1 MKAMFFLICIA
12 FSTFSGR
19 AAADPSCEG
28 RFVNPITDVCWR
40 CIFPLS
46 LGSVQVGKG
55 DLPDTSNPGSPLQ
68 LCPAPPPLF
77 VRPGLAIGYWE
88 PMAMT
93 DVSRSPGCMVNL
105 GGFSINLGK
114 TGMGT
119 ARKDD
124 KQVTGT
130 WSTIEKMCIAISV
143 LIVAGNWVKKHNVM
157 DLLGWVF
164 SLTLVSMLVVIRT
177 PVQIID
183 YSNVAQV
190 YEVDNVP
197 IGLAIPAS
205 LTTRV
210 GNALIQSYEMV
221 FALPDSVT
229 YSKTGMLFGSN
240 LVAKSTDF
248 LSQNPQITT
257 LFSDYVQNCVMGDIF
272 LNHKYSFEELL
283 NSPDPYTLIFANPSP
298 LRGVFDKNNQFQTCE
313 EASRDLKSA
322 LALDTQTGGKTWNY
336 YVRQLF
342 GGKPNPDLLFSQMI
356 GDSYNYFYSSGQ
368 SAGQIIRQNVT
379 MNALRSGIQSY
390 AARSGDTASLVNMA
404 NTSSLEKQRLAQAT
418 MGHQA
423 LRTLP
428 LMQTVIMGI
437 MIGMFPIMVMAAM
450 FNMMTLQVLKGYVF
464 ALIWLQ
470 TWPLLFAIL
479 NSAMA
484 YYAKQ
489 NGVPVVL
496 SELSQVQLKNSDIAT
511 TAGYIAV
518 MIPPLSWGIVKSMGA
533 AFSSAYSHFSSSGL
547 SATSQAAS
555 GVVDGNYSFANM
567 QMENVSGYS
576 WGTNSTTSF
585 GQMSRQLANGGMSTQ
600 TRDGSMV
607 WDSGG
612 AMSKLPVDINVGRQI
627 ASAQQQMAREADVQ
641 AESALHGYNSS
652 VTSAWNSLQQF
663 GTNKGNSASTTTG
676 ADTTDSSQ
684 DSMARSKMWNA
695 VVANAKANNIS
706 NEESFQQLMDDSAKS
721 TQGVDLYGSG
731 KWSSGD
737 QLFGKLG
744 KWGTGLSAEAGVK
757 GSAGWTHSSGNTD
770 NVGTSGRES
779 NDSRHDTSSQAAKDF
794 KEASDYFTSRKTTTS
809 GNITDNNASSRVDQ
823 FAASLSS
830 AKNSYDQYTSSRTR
844 SHEYSE
850 MASRTESM
858 TGQMNE
864 NLTQQFANFVQH
876 RAPQDAEA
884 ILTNTSSP
892 EIAAQREALAR
903 EFVKEQVEPR
913 VDAAYQQGRESI
925 GQNMAG
931 VSGGGDNGSVM
942 ADYRQNSGR
951 IDAMTQ
957 DAGIKDNVDQKVGG
971 MITENKQQ
979 QQETRENIQRQ
990 GAEVKNE
997 NTEME
1002 KDHKTKANEFKGDY
1016 NERKSKVK
1024 SLPGADSPTE
1034 LEAKA
1039 AKIQKD
1045 YLDGKR

>member
-1 MKAMFFLICIA
+1 
-12 FSTFSGR
+12 
-19 AAADPSCEG
+19 
-28 RFVNPITDVCWR
+28 
-40 CIFPLS
+40 
-46 LGSVQVGKG
+46 
-55 DLPDTSNPGSPLQ
+55 
-68 LCPAPPPLF
+68 
-77 VRPGLAIGYWE
+77 
-88 PMAMT
+88 
-93 DVSRSPGCMVNL
+93 
-105 GGFSINLGK
+105 
-114 TGMGT
+114 
-119 ARKDD
+119 
-124 KQVTGT
+124 
-130 WSTIEKMCIAISV
+130 
-143 LIVAGNWVKKHNVM
+143 
-157 DLLGWVF
+157 
-164 SLTLVSMLVVIRT
+164 
-177 PVQIID
+177 
-183 YSNVAQV
+183 
-190 YEVDNVP
+190 
-197 IGLAIPAS
+197 
-205 LTTRV
+205 
-210 GNALIQSYEMV
+210 
-221 FALPDSVT
+221 
-229 YSKTGMLFGSN
+229 
-240 LVAKSTDF
+240 
-248 LSQNPQITT
+248 
-257 LFSDYVQNCVMGDIF
+257 
-272 LNHKYSFEELL
+272 
-283 NSPDPYTLIFANPSP
+283 
-298 LRGVFDKNNQFQTCE
+298 
-313 EASRDLKSA
+313 
-322 LALDTQTGGKTWNY
+322 
-336 YVRQLF
+336 
-342 GGKPNPDLLFSQMI
+342 
-356 GDSYNYFYSSGQ
+356 
-368 SAGQIIRQNVT
+368 
-379 MNALRSGIQSY
+379 
-390 AARSGDTASLVNMA
+390 DTASLVNMA

-627 ASAQQQMAREADVQ
+627 ASAQQQMARESDVQ

-676 ADTTDSSQ
+676 ADTTESSQ

>member
-1 MKAMFFLICIA
+1 
-12 FSTFSGR
+12 
-19 AAADPSCEG
+19 
-28 RFVNPITDVCWR
+28 
-40 CIFPLS
+40 
-46 LGSVQVGKG
+46 
-55 DLPDTSNPGSPLQ
+55 
-68 LCPAPPPLF
+68 
-77 VRPGLAIGYWE
+77 
-88 PMAMT
+88 
-93 DVSRSPGCMVNL
+93 
-105 GGFSINLGK
+105 
-114 TGMGT
+114 
-119 ARKDD
+119 
-124 KQVTGT
+124 
-130 WSTIEKMCIAISV
+130 
-143 LIVAGNWVKKHNVM
+143 
-157 DLLGWVF
+157 
-164 SLTLVSMLVVIRT
+164 
-177 PVQIID
+177 
-183 YSNVAQV
+183 
-190 YEVDNVP
+190 
-197 IGLAIPAS
+197 
-205 LTTRV
+205 
-210 GNALIQSYEMV
+210 
-221 FALPDSVT
+221 
-229 YSKTGMLFGSN
+229 
-240 LVAKSTDF
+240 
-248 LSQNPQITT
+248 
-257 LFSDYVQNCVMGDIF
+257 
-272 LNHKYSFEELL
+272 
-283 NSPDPYTLIFANPSP
+283 
-298 LRGVFDKNNQFQTCE
+298 
-313 EASRDLKSA
+313 
-322 LALDTQTGGKTWNY
+322 
-336 YVRQLF
+336 
-342 GGKPNPDLLFSQMI
+342 
-356 GDSYNYFYSSGQ
+356 
-368 SAGQIIRQNVT
+368 
-379 MNALRSGIQSY
+379 
-390 AARSGDTASLVNMA
+390 VNMA

>member
-1 MKAMFFLICIA
+1 M
-12 FSTFSGR
+12 
-19 AAADPSCEG
+19 
-28 RFVNPITDVCWR
+28 
-40 CIFPLS
+40 
-46 LGSVQVGKG
+46 
-55 DLPDTSNPGSPLQ
+55 
-68 LCPAPPPLF
+68 
-77 VRPGLAIGYWE
+77 
-88 PMAMT
+88 
-93 DVSRSPGCMVNL
+93 
-105 GGFSINLGK
+105 
-114 TGMGT
+114 
-119 ARKDD
+119 
-124 KQVTGT
+124 
-130 WSTIEKMCIAISV
+130 
-143 LIVAGNWVKKHNVM
+143 
-157 DLLGWVF
+157 
-164 SLTLVSMLVVIRT
+164 
-177 PVQIID
+177 
-183 YSNVAQV
+183 
-190 YEVDNVP
+190 
-197 IGLAIPAS
+197 
-205 LTTRV
+205 
-210 GNALIQSYEMV
+210 
-221 FALPDSVT
+221 
-229 YSKTGMLFGSN
+229 
-240 LVAKSTDF
+240 
-248 LSQNPQITT
+248 
-257 LFSDYVQNCVMGDIF
+257 
-272 LNHKYSFEELL
+272 
-283 NSPDPYTLIFANPSP
+283 
-298 LRGVFDKNNQFQTCE
+298 DKNYLGTTFISCQVAATE
-313 EASRDLKSA
+313 LKQR

-390 AARSGDTASLVNMA
+390 AARSGDTASLVNIA

-423 LRTLP
+423 LRALP
-428 LMQTVIMGI
+428 LTQTVIMGI

-547 SATSQAAS
+547 GATSQAAS

-676 ADTTDSSQ
+676 ADTTESSQ

-706 NEESFQQLMDDSAKS
+706 NEESFQQLMDESRKGTVSGEMYGSAKA
-721 TQGVDLYGSG
+721 SG
-731 KWSSGD
+731 G
-737 QLFGKLG
+737 FEIF
-744 KWGTGLSAEAGVK
+744 GTGGRAEVGGKISINGTAST
-757 GSAGWTHSSGNTD
+757 GSTD
-770 NVGTSGRES
+770 MVGQSGRKSE
-779 NDSRHDTSSQAAKDF
+779 DSRHDISGQAAKDF
-794 KEASDYFTSRKTTTS
+794 KEGSDYFTSQKTSTS

-830 AKNSYDQYTSSRTR
+830 AKNSYDQYTNSRTR

-858 TGQMNE
+858 SGQMSE
-864 NLTQQFANFVQH
+864 NLTQQFANFVQQ
-876 RAPQDAEA
+876 RSPQNVES

-892 EIAAQREALAR
+892 EVAAQREALAR
-903 EFVKEQVEPR
+903 EFVKAQVEPK
-913 VDAAYQQGRESI
+913 VDSAYQQGREAI
-925 GQNMAG
+925 GQNMSG
-931 VSGGGDNGSVM
+931 VSGGGDRGTVM
-942 ADYRQNSGR
+942 ADYSHNSGK
-951 IDAMTQ
+951 IETMTKN
-957 DAGIKDNVDQKVGG
+957 AGIKNNVKETVGS
-971 MITENKQQ
+971 MIDSNKQAHQKTQQVIQ
-979 QQETRENIQRQ
+979 QQ
-990 GAEVKNE
+990 GGEVKKQQSDLE
-997 NTEME
+997 NH
-1002 KDHKTKANEFKGDY
+1002 HKTAGNKFESEY
-1016 NERKSKVK
+1016 NVRREHQE
-1024 SLPGADSPTE
+1024 LIPGADSRDE
-1034 LEAKA
+1034 LTKKA
-1039 AKIQKD
+1039 
-1045 YLDGKR
+1045 LDFQRKHKR

>member
-1 MKAMFFLICIA
+1 MLEIYAIA
-12 FSTFSGR
+12 GGDWLR
-19 AAADPSCEG
+19 GNLNAIAA
-28 RFVNPITDVCWR
+28 F
-40 CIFPLS
+40 
-46 LGSVQVGKG
+46 
-55 DLPDTSNPGSPLQ
+55 
-68 LCPAPPPLF
+68 
-77 VRPGLAIGYWE
+77 
-88 PMAMT
+88 
-93 DVSRSPGCMVNL
+93 
-105 GGFSINLGK
+105 
-114 TGMGT
+114 MGT
-119 ARKDD
+119 S
-124 KQVTGT
+124 T

-157 DLLGWVF
+157 DLIGWVF

-390 AARSGDTASLVNMA
+390 AARSGDTASLVNIA

-547 SATSQAAS
+547 GATSQAAS

-652 VTSAWNSLQQF
+652 VTSAWNVLKQF
-663 GTNKGNSASTTTG
+663 GTNRGTSSSMTTG
-676 ADTTDSSQ
+676 ADNTESSQ
-684 DSMARSKMWNA
+684 DTMAKSKMWNA

-706 NEESFQQLMDDSAKS
+706 NEQSFQNLMDES
-721 TQGVDLYGSG
+721 TR
-731 KWSSGD
+731 
-737 QLFGKLG
+737 
-744 KWGTGLSAEAGVK
+744 GTV
-757 GSAGWTHSSGNTD
+757 T
-770 NVGTSGRES
+770 
-779 NDSRHDTSSQAAKDF
+779 
-794 KEASDYFTSRKTTTS
+794 
-809 GNITDNNASSRVDQ
+809 
-823 FAASLSS
+823 
-830 AKNSYDQYTSSRTR
+830 
-844 SHEYSE
+844 
-850 MASRTESM
+850 
-858 TGQMNE
+858 
-864 NLTQQFANFVQH
+864 
-876 RAPQDAEA
+876 
-884 ILTNTSSP
+884 
-892 EIAAQREALAR
+892 
-903 EFVKEQVEPR
+903 
-913 VDAAYQQGRESI
+913 
-925 GQNMAG
+925 
-931 VSGGGDNGSVM
+931 
-942 ADYRQNSGR
+942 
-951 IDAMTQ
+951 
-957 DAGIKDNVDQKVGG
+957 
-971 MITENKQQ
+971 
-979 QQETRENIQRQ
+979 
-990 GAEVKNE
+990 
-997 NTEME
+997 
-1002 KDHKTKANEFKGDY
+1002 
-1016 NERKSKVK
+1016 
-1024 SLPGADSPTE
+1024 
-1034 LEAKA
+1034 
-1039 AKIQKD
+1039 
-1045 YLDGKR
+1045 

>member
-1 MKAMFFLICIA
+1 MLEIYAIA
-12 FSTFSGR
+12 GGDWLR
-19 AAADPSCEG
+19 GNLNAIAA
-28 RFVNPITDVCWR
+28 F
-40 CIFPLS
+40 
-46 LGSVQVGKG
+46 
-55 DLPDTSNPGSPLQ
+55 
-68 LCPAPPPLF
+68 
-77 VRPGLAIGYWE
+77 
-88 PMAMT
+88 
-93 DVSRSPGCMVNL
+93 
-105 GGFSINLGK
+105 
-114 TGMGT
+114 MGT
-119 ARKDD
+119 S
-124 KQVTGT
+124 T

-157 DLLGWVF
+157 DLIGWVF

-511 TAGYIAV
+511 AAGYIAV

-585 GQMSRQLANGGMSTQ
+585 GQMSRQLANGGISTQ

-607 WDSGG
+607 WDSSG

-676 ADTTDSSQ
+676 ADTTESSQ

>member
-1 MKAMFFLICIA
+1 MLEVYAIA
-12 FSTFSGR
+12 GGDWLR
-19 AAADPSCEG
+19 GNLNAIAA
-28 RFVNPITDVCWR
+28 F
-40 CIFPLS
+40 
-46 LGSVQVGKG
+46 
-55 DLPDTSNPGSPLQ
+55 
-68 LCPAPPPLF
+68 
-77 VRPGLAIGYWE
+77 
-88 PMAMT
+88 
-93 DVSRSPGCMVNL
+93 
-105 GGFSINLGK
+105 
-114 TGMGT
+114 MG
-119 ARKDD
+119 
-124 KQVTGT
+124 TGT

-272 LNHKYSFEELL
+272 LNHKYTFEELL

-356 GDSYNYFYSSGQ
+356 GDSYSYFYSSGQ

-390 AARSGDTASLVNMA
+390 AARSGDTASLVNIA

-496 SELSQVQLKNSDIAT
+496 SELSQVQLKNSDTAT

-547 SATSQAAS
+547 GATSQAAS

-663 GTNKGNSASTTTG
+663 GTNKGNSTSTTTG
-676 ADTTDSSQ
+676 ADTTESSQ

-706 NEESFQQLMDDSAKS
+706 NEESFQQLMDKS
-721 TQGVDLYGSG
+721 TKGAVSGEIYGGG

-737 QLFGKLG
+737 QLAGKLG
-744 KWGTGLSAEAGVK
+744 KLATGFSADGGFK
-757 GSAGWTHSSGNTD
+757 GSVALSGTSGSTD
-770 NVGTSGRES
+770 STNESGRES
-779 NDSRHDTSSQAAKDF
+779 HDSRHDTSSQAAKDF
-794 KEASDYFTSRKTTTS
+794 KEASDYFTSHKTTTS

-823 FAASLSS
+823 FSASLSS
-830 AKNSYDQYTSSRTR
+830 AKNSYDQYTTSRTR

-903 EFVKEQVEPR
+903 EFVKVQVEPR

-925 GQNMAG
+925 GQNMTG

-942 ADYRQNSGR
+942 ADYGQNSGR
-951 IDAMTQ
+951 IDSMTQ
-957 DAGIKDNVDQKVGG
+957 DAGIKDNVGQKVDG
-971 MITENKQQ
+971 MIAENKQQ
-979 QQETRENIQRQ
+979 HQETRENIQQQ
-990 GAEVKNE
+990 GVEVKKE
-997 NTEME
+997 NAELE
-1002 KDHKTKANEFKGDY
+1002 NDHKTKGNDFKNTY
-1016 NERKSKVK
+1016 NNKKESQTK
-1024 SLPGADSPTE
+1024 LPGADTTKE
-1034 LEAKA
+1034 LLDKA
-1039 AKIQKD
+1039 RK
-1045 YLDGKR
+1045 LENETSKR

>member
-1 MKAMFFLICIA
+1 MLEIYAIA
-12 FSTFSGR
+12 GGDWLR
-19 AAADPSCEG
+19 GNLNAIAA
-28 RFVNPITDVCWR
+28 F
-40 CIFPLS
+40 
-46 LGSVQVGKG
+46 
-55 DLPDTSNPGSPLQ
+55 
-68 LCPAPPPLF
+68 
-77 VRPGLAIGYWE
+77 
-88 PMAMT
+88 
-93 DVSRSPGCMVNL
+93 
-105 GGFSINLGK
+105 
-114 TGMGT
+114 MG
-119 ARKDD
+119 
-124 KQVTGT
+124 TGT

-157 DLLGWVF
+157 ELIGWVF
-164 SLTLVSMLVVIRT
+164 SLTLVSMLIVIRT

-221 FALPDSVT
+221 FAMPDSVT

-248 LSQNPQITT
+248 LSQNPEITT

-272 LNHKYSFEELL
+272 LNHKYSFEDLL

-390 AARSGDTASLVNMA
+390 AARSGDTASLVNIA

-547 SATSQAAS
+547 GATSQAAS

-585 GQMSRQLANGGMSTQ
+585 GQMSRQLGNGGMSTQ
-600 TRDGSMV
+600 TRDGSTV
-607 WDSGG
+607 LDSSG
-612 AMSKLPVDINVGRQI
+612 AMSKLPVDINVSRQI
-627 ASAQQQMAREADVQ
+627 ASAQQQMARESDVQ

-676 ADTTDSSQ
+676 ADTTESSQ

-706 NEESFQQLMDDSAKS
+706 NEQSFQNLMDES
-721 TQGVDLYGSG
+721 TRGTISGELYGG
-731 KWSSGD
+731 AKIDSSD
-737 QLFGKLG
+737 AALG
-744 KWGTGLSAEAGVK
+744 KIGSWVTGGSIFGGVK
-757 GSAGWTHSSGNTD
+757 VAASGAASTGSTD
-770 NVGTSGRES
+770 TVGRSGRHSED
-779 NDSRHDTSSQAAKDF
+779 NRHDTSTQAAKDF

-830 AKNSYDQYTSSRTR
+830 AKNSYDQYTTSRTR

-957 DAGIKDNVDQKVGG
+957 DSGIKDNVDQKVGG
-971 MITENKQQ
+971 MIAENKQQ
-979 QQETRENIQRQ
+979 HQEAREKIQQQ
-990 GAEVKNE
+990 GVEVKKE
-997 NTEME
+997 NAELE
-1002 KDHKTKANEFKGDY
+1002 KDHKTKENNFRERHNQEIDGQRKTLFQETTDKIRNEALNDVNKMKGKY
-1016 NERKSKVK
+1016 
-1024 SLPGADSPTE
+1024 
-1034 LEAKA
+1034 
-1039 AKIQKD
+1039 
-1045 YLDGKR
+1045 

>member
-1 MKAMFFLICIA
+1 
-12 FSTFSGR
+12 
-19 AAADPSCEG
+19 
-28 RFVNPITDVCWR
+28 
-40 CIFPLS
+40 
-46 LGSVQVGKG
+46 
-55 DLPDTSNPGSPLQ
+55 
-68 LCPAPPPLF
+68 
-77 VRPGLAIGYWE
+77 
-88 PMAMT
+88 
-93 DVSRSPGCMVNL
+93 
-105 GGFSINLGK
+105 
-114 TGMGT
+114 
-119 ARKDD
+119 
-124 KQVTGT
+124 
-130 WSTIEKMCIAISV
+130 
-143 LIVAGNWVKKHNVM
+143 
-157 DLLGWVF
+157 
-164 SLTLVSMLVVIRT
+164 
-177 PVQIID
+177 
-183 YSNVAQV
+183 
-190 YEVDNVP
+190 
-197 IGLAIPAS
+197 
-205 LTTRV
+205 
-210 GNALIQSYEMV
+210 
-221 FALPDSVT
+221 
-229 YSKTGMLFGSN
+229 
-240 LVAKSTDF
+240 
-248 LSQNPQITT
+248 
-257 LFSDYVQNCVMGDIF
+257 
-272 LNHKYSFEELL
+272 
-283 NSPDPYTLIFANPSP
+283 
-298 LRGVFDKNNQFQTCE
+298 
-313 EASRDLKSA
+313 
-322 LALDTQTGGKTWNY
+322 
-336 YVRQLF
+336 
-342 GGKPNPDLLFSQMI
+342 
-356 GDSYNYFYSSGQ
+356 
-368 SAGQIIRQNVT
+368 
-379 MNALRSGIQSY
+379 
-390 AARSGDTASLVNMA
+390 
-404 NTSSLEKQRLAQAT
+404 
-418 MGHQA
+418 
-423 LRTLP
+423 
-428 LMQTVIMGI
+428 
-437 MIGMFPIMVMAAM
+437 
-450 FNMMTLQVLKGYVF
+450 QVLKGYVF

-676 ADTTDSSQ
+676 ADTTESSQ

-779 NDSRHDTSSQAAKDF
+779 NDSRHDTSSQSAKDF

>member
-1 MKAMFFLICIA
+1 MLEVYAIA
-12 FSTFSGR
+12 GGDWLR
-19 AAADPSCEG
+19 GNLNAIAA
-28 RFVNPITDVCWR
+28 F
-40 CIFPLS
+40 
-46 LGSVQVGKG
+46 
-55 DLPDTSNPGSPLQ
+55 
-68 LCPAPPPLF
+68 
-77 VRPGLAIGYWE
+77 
-88 PMAMT
+88 
-93 DVSRSPGCMVNL
+93 
-105 GGFSINLGK
+105 
-114 TGMGT
+114 MG
-119 ARKDD
+119 
-124 KQVTGT
+124 TGT
-130 WSTIEKMCIAISV
+130 WSTIKKMCIAISV

-272 LNHKYSFEELL
+272 LNHKYTFEELL

-356 GDSYNYFYSSGQ
+356 GDSYSYFYSSGQ

-390 AARSGDTASLVNMA
+390 AARSGDTASLVNIA

-547 SATSQAAS
+547 GATSQAAS

-663 GTNKGNSASTTTG
+663 GTNKGNSTSTTTG
-676 ADTTDSSQ
+676 ADTTESSQ

-706 NEESFQQLMDDSAKS
+706 NEESFQQLMDKS
-721 TQGVDLYGSG
+721 TKGAVSGEIYGGG

-737 QLFGKLG
+737 QLAGKLG
-744 KWGTGLSAEAGVK
+744 KLATGFSADGGFK
-757 GSAGWTHSSGNTD
+757 GSVALSGTSGSTD
-770 NVGTSGRES
+770 STNESGRES
-779 NDSRHDTSSQAAKDF
+779 HDSRHDTSSQAAKDF
-794 KEASDYFTSRKTTTS
+794 KEASDYFTSHKTTTS

-823 FAASLSS
+823 FSASLSS
-830 AKNSYDQYTSSRTR
+830 AKNSYDQYTTSRTR

-925 GQNMAG
+925 GQNMTG

-942 ADYRQNSGR
+942 ADYGQNSGR
-951 IDAMTQ
+951 IDSMTQ
-957 DAGIKDNVDQKVGG
+957 DAGIKDNVGQKVDG
-971 MITENKQQ
+971 MIAENKQQ
-979 QQETRENIQRQ
+979 HQETRENIQQQ
-990 GAEVKNE
+990 GVEVKKE
-997 NTEME
+997 NAELE
-1002 KDHKTKANEFKGDY
+1002 NDHKTKGNDFKNTY
-1016 NERKSKVK
+1016 NNKKESQTK
-1024 SLPGADSPTE
+1024 LPGADTTKE
-1034 LEAKA
+1034 LLDKA
-1039 AKIQKD
+1039 RK
-1045 YLDGKR
+1045 LENETSKR

>member
-1 MKAMFFLICIA
+1 MLEIYAIA
-12 FSTFSGR
+12 GGDWLR
-19 AAADPSCEG
+19 GNLNAIAA
-28 RFVNPITDVCWR
+28 F
-40 CIFPLS
+40 
-46 LGSVQVGKG
+46 
-55 DLPDTSNPGSPLQ
+55 
-68 LCPAPPPLF
+68 
-77 VRPGLAIGYWE
+77 
-88 PMAMT
+88 
-93 DVSRSPGCMVNL
+93 
-105 GGFSINLGK
+105 
-114 TGMGT
+114 MGT
-119 ARKDD
+119 S
-124 KQVTGT
+124 T

-157 DLLGWVF
+157 DLIGWVF

-585 GQMSRQLANGGMSTQ
+585 GQMSRQLANGGISTQ

-607 WDSGG
+607 WDSSG

-676 ADTTDSSQ
+676 ADTTESSQ

-903 EFVKEQVEPR
+903 ECGKEQVEPR

>member
-1 MKAMFFLICIA
+1 MLEIYAIA
-12 FSTFSGR
+12 GGDWLR
-19 AAADPSCEG
+19 GNLNAIAA
-28 RFVNPITDVCWR
+28 F
-40 CIFPLS
+40 
-46 LGSVQVGKG
+46 
-55 DLPDTSNPGSPLQ
+55 
-68 LCPAPPPLF
+68 
-77 VRPGLAIGYWE
+77 
-88 PMAMT
+88 
-93 DVSRSPGCMVNL
+93 
-105 GGFSINLGK
+105 
-114 TGMGT
+114 MGT
-119 ARKDD
+119 S
-124 KQVTGT
+124 T

-157 DLLGWVF
+157 DLIGWVF

-205 LTTRV
+205 LTTRA

-322 LALDTQTGGKTWNY
+322 LVLDTQTGGKTWNY

-676 ADTTDSSQ
+676 ADTTESSQ

-951 IDAMTQ
+951 IDAMT
-957 DAGIKDNVDQKVGG
+957 GTV
-971 MITENKQQ
+971 
-979 QQETRENIQRQ
+979 
-990 GAEVKNE
+990 
-997 NTEME
+997 
-1002 KDHKTKANEFKGDY
+1002 
-1016 NERKSKVK
+1016 
-1024 SLPGADSPTE
+1024 
-1034 LEAKA
+1034 AKLA
-1039 AKIQKD
+1039 
-1045 YLDGKR
+1045 

>member
-1 MKAMFFLICIA
+1 MLEIYTIA
-12 FSTFSGR
+12 GGDWFRGNLNAI
-19 AAADPSCEG
+19 AAFMS
-28 RFVNPITDVCWR
+28 
-40 CIFPLS
+40 
-46 LGSVQVGKG
+46 
-55 DLPDTSNPGSPLQ
+55 
-68 LCPAPPPLF
+68 
-77 VRPGLAIGYWE
+77 
-88 PMAMT
+88 
-93 DVSRSPGCMVNL
+93 
-105 GGFSINLGK
+105 
-114 TGMGT
+114 
-119 ARKDD
+119 
-124 KQVTGT
+124 TGT
-130 WSTIEKMCIAISV
+130 WSSIEKMCIAFSV
-143 LIVAGNWVKKHNVM
+143 LIVASSWVKKHNVM
-157 DLLGWVF
+157 DLVGWVF
-164 SLTLVSMLVVIRT
+164 ALTLVSMLVVIRK

-183 YSNVAQV
+183 YSNVSQV
-190 YEVDNVP
+190 YQVDNVP

-210 GNALIQSYEMV
+210 GNALVQSYEMI
-221 FALPDSVT
+221 FSLPDSVT

-240 LVAKSTDF
+240 LIAKSTDF
-248 LSQNPQITT
+248 LSQNPEITT

-272 LNHKYSFEELL
+272 LNHKYSFEELME
-283 NSPDPYTLIFANPSP
+283 SADPYSLIFSQPSP
-298 LRGVFDKNNQFQTCE
+298 LRQVPNNSYKFLEKDYIGTTFISCQVAATE
-313 EASRDLKSA
+313 LKQR

-356 GDSYNYFYSSGQ
+356 GDSYNFFYSSGQ

-390 AARSGDTASLVNMA
+390 AARSGDTASLVNIA

-547 SATSQAAS
+547 GATSQAAS

-627 ASAQQQMAREADVQ
+627 ASAQQQMARESDVQ

-663 GTNKGNSASTTTG
+663 GTNRGSSASTTTG
-676 ADTTDSSQ
+676 ADNTESSQ

-695 VVANAKANNIS
+695 VVSNAKANNIS
-706 NEESFQQLMDDSAKS
+706 NEESFNQLMEDSSKRSQSFDAH
-721 TQGVDLYGSG
+721 VSG
-731 KWSSGD
+731 KLSSGD

-744 KWGTGLSAEAGVK
+744 KWGTGLSAEVGAK
-757 GSAGWTHSSGNTD
+757 GSAGWTHSSGD
-770 NVGTSGRES
+770 NDSIGSSGRQS
-779 NDSRHDTSSQAAKDF
+779 HDSRHDTSSQAAKDF
-794 KEASDYFTSRKTTTS
+794 KEASDYFTSRKTSTS
-809 GNITDNNASSRVDQ
+809 GNTTDNNASSRVDQ

-830 AKNSYDQYTSSRTR
+830 AKNSYDQYTNSRTR

-858 TGQMNE
+858 SGQMNE
-864 NLTQQFANFVQH
+864 NLTQQFAHFVQQ
-876 RAPQDAEA
+876 RSPQNAEA

-892 EIAAQREALAR
+892 EVAAQREELAR
-903 EFVKEQVEPR
+903 EFVKAQVEPKI
-913 VDAAYQQGRESI
+913 DGAYQQGRESI
-925 GQNMAG
+925 GQNMPG
-931 VSGGGDNGSVM
+931 VSGGGDRGSVM
-942 ADYRQNSGR
+942 GDYGHNTGN
-951 IDAMTQ
+951 IEAMTQ
-957 DAGIKDNVDQKVGG
+957 DAGIKDHVGQTVDS
-971 MITENKQQ
+971 MITQNKQAHHET
-979 QQETRENIQRQ
+979 QQEIQHQGDSVKKQNSDLENQH
-990 GAEVKNE
+990 
-997 NTEME
+997 NTEGNKFRSE
-1002 KDHKTKANEFKGDY
+1002 Y
-1016 NERKSKVK
+1016 NERASVVK
-1024 SLPGADSPTE
+1024 SLPGADSPRE

>member
-1 MKAMFFLICIA
+1 MLEVYAIA
-12 FSTFSGR
+12 GGDWLR
-19 AAADPSCEG
+19 GNLNAIAA
-28 RFVNPITDVCWR
+28 F
-40 CIFPLS
+40 
-46 LGSVQVGKG
+46 
-55 DLPDTSNPGSPLQ
+55 
-68 LCPAPPPLF
+68 
-77 VRPGLAIGYWE
+77 
-88 PMAMT
+88 
-93 DVSRSPGCMVNL
+93 
-105 GGFSINLGK
+105 
-114 TGMGT
+114 MG
-119 ARKDD
+119 
-124 KQVTGT
+124 TGT

-157 DLLGWVF
+157 ELIGWVF

-272 LNHKYSFEELL
+272 LNHKYTFEELL

-390 AARSGDTASLVNMA
+390 AARSGDTASLVNIA

-547 SATSQAAS
+547 GATSQAAS

-585 GQMSRQLANGGMSTQ
+585 GQMSRQLANGGTE
-600 TRDGSMV
+600 TKTGDGTTI
-607 WDSGG
+607 WDARS
-612 AMSKLPVDINVGRQI
+612 SKLPVDINVSRQL
-627 ASAQQQMAREADVQ
+627 ASANQQMAREADVQ

-676 ADTTDSSQ
+676 ADTTESSQ

-706 NEESFQQLMDDSAKS
+706 NEESFQQLMDKS
-721 TQGVDLYGSG
+721 TKGAVSGEIYGGG

-737 QLFGKLG
+737 QLAGKLG
-744 KWGTGLSAEAGVK
+744 KLATGFSADGGFK
-757 GSAGWTHSSGNTD
+757 GSVALSGTSGSTD
-770 NVGTSGRES
+770 STNESGRES
-779 NDSRHDTSSQAAKDF
+779 HDSRHDTSSQAAKDF

-823 FAASLSS
+823 FSASLSS
-830 AKNSYDQYTSSRTR
+830 AKNSYDQYTTSRTR

-913 VDAAYQQGRESI
+913 VDGAYQQGRESI
-925 GQNMAG
+925 GQNMTG

-942 ADYRQNSGR
+942 ADYGQNSGR

-957 DAGIKDNVDQKVGG
+957 EAGIKGDVGQKVDG
-971 MITENKQQ
+971 MIAENKQQ
-979 QQETRENIQRQ
+979 HQETRENIQQQ
-990 GAEVKNE
+990 GVEVKKE
-997 NTEME
+997 NAELE
-1002 KDHKTKANEFKGDY
+1002 NDHKTKGNDFKNTY
-1016 NERKSKVK
+1016 NNKKESQTK
-1024 SLPGADSPTE
+1024 LPGADTTKE
-1034 LEAKA
+1034 LLDKA
-1039 AKIQKD
+1039 RK
-1045 YLDGKR
+1045 LENETSKR

>member
-1 MKAMFFLICIA
+1 MLEVYAIA
-12 FSTFSGR
+12 GGDWLR
-19 AAADPSCEG
+19 GNLNAIAA
-28 RFVNPITDVCWR
+28 F
-40 CIFPLS
+40 
-46 LGSVQVGKG
+46 
-55 DLPDTSNPGSPLQ
+55 
-68 LCPAPPPLF
+68 
-77 VRPGLAIGYWE
+77 
-88 PMAMT
+88 
-93 DVSRSPGCMVNL
+93 
-105 GGFSINLGK
+105 
-114 TGMGT
+114 MG
-119 ARKDD
+119 
-124 KQVTGT
+124 TGT

-157 DLLGWVF
+157 DLIGWVF

-272 LNHKYSFEELL
+272 LNHKYTFEELL

-390 AARSGDTASLVNMA
+390 AARSGDTASLVNIA

-423 LRTLP
+423 LRALP
-428 LMQTVIMGI
+428 LTQTVIMGL

-663 GTNKGNSASTTTG
+663 GTNKGNSTSTTTG
-676 ADTTDSSQ
+676 ADTTESSQ

-706 NEESFQQLMDDSAKS
+706 NEESFQQLMDKS
-721 TQGVDLYGSG
+721 TKGSLSGEMYGNA
-731 KWSSGD
+731 KWNTGD
-737 QLFGKLG
+737 QLAGKLG
-744 KWGTGLSAEAGVK
+744 KWATGFSAEGGVK
-757 GSAGWTHSSGNTD
+757 AGLGASVSSGSTD
-770 NVGTSGRES
+770 STNESGRES
-779 NDSRHDTSSQAAKDF
+779 HDSRHDTSSQAAKDF

-823 FAASLSS
+823 FSASLSS
-830 AKNSYDQYTSSRTR
+830 AKNSYDQYTTSRTR

-876 RAPQDAEA
+876 RAPQNAEA

-925 GQNMAG
+925 GQNMTE

-942 ADYRQNSGR
+942 ADYRHNSGR

-957 DAGIKDNVDQKVGG
+957 QANIKDNVGQKVGG

-979 QQETRENIQRQ
+979 HQETRENIQHQ
-990 GAEVKNE
+990 GVEVKKE
-997 NTEME
+997 NAELE
-1002 KDHKTKANEFKGDY
+1002 NDHKTKGNDFKNSY
-1016 NERKSKVK
+1016 NDKKEHQTR
-1024 SLPGADSPTE
+1024 LPGADSTKE
-1034 LEAKA
+1034 LLDKA
-1039 AKIQKD
+1039 TKLENEKPK
-1045 YLDGKR
+1045 G

>member
-1 MKAMFFLICIA
+1 MLEVYAIA
-12 FSTFSGR
+12 GGDWLR
-19 AAADPSCEG
+19 GNLNAIAA
-28 RFVNPITDVCWR
+28 F
-40 CIFPLS
+40 
-46 LGSVQVGKG
+46 
-55 DLPDTSNPGSPLQ
+55 
-68 LCPAPPPLF
+68 
-77 VRPGLAIGYWE
+77 
-88 PMAMT
+88 
-93 DVSRSPGCMVNL
+93 
-105 GGFSINLGK
+105 
-114 TGMGT
+114 MGT
-119 ARKDD
+119 
-124 KQVTGT
+124 GS

-157 DLLGWVF
+157 DLIGWVF

-272 LNHKYSFEELL
+272 LNHKYSFEDLL

-390 AARSGDTASLVNMA
+390 AARSGDTASLVNIA

-423 LRTLP
+423 LRALP
-428 LMQTVIMGI
+428 LTQTVIMGL

-663 GTNKGNSASTTTG
+663 GTNKGNSTSTTTG
-676 ADTTDSSQ
+676 ADTTESSQ

-706 NEESFQQLMDDSAKS
+706 NEESFQQLMDKS
-721 TQGVDLYGSG
+721 TKGSLSGEMYGNA
-731 KWSSGD
+731 KWNTGD
-737 QLFGKLG
+737 QLAGKLG
-744 KWGTGLSAEAGVK
+744 KWATGFSAEGGVK
-757 GSAGWTHSSGNTD
+757 ASLGASVSSGSTD
-770 NVGTSGRES
+770 STNESGRES
-779 NDSRHDTSSQAAKDF
+779 HDSRHDTSSQAAKDF

-823 FAASLSS
+823 FSASLSS
-830 AKNSYDQYTSSRTR
+830 AKNSYDQYTTSRTR

-876 RAPQDAEA
+876 RAPQNAEA

-925 GQNMAG
+925 GQNMTE

-942 ADYRQNSGR
+942 ADYRHNSGR

-957 DAGIKDNVDQKVGG
+957 QANIKDNVGQKVGG

-979 QQETRENIQRQ
+979 HQETRENIQHQ
-990 GAEVKNE
+990 GVEVKKE
-997 NTEME
+997 NAELE
-1002 KDHKTKANEFKGDY
+1002 NDHKTKGNDFKNSY
-1016 NERKSKVK
+1016 NDKKEHQTR
-1024 SLPGADSPTE
+1024 LPGADSTKE
-1034 LEAKA
+1034 LLDKA
-1039 AKIQKD
+1039 TKLENEKPK
-1045 YLDGKR
+1045 G

>member
-1 MKAMFFLICIA
+1 
-12 FSTFSGR
+12 
-19 AAADPSCEG
+19 
-28 RFVNPITDVCWR
+28 
-40 CIFPLS
+40 
-46 LGSVQVGKG
+46 
-55 DLPDTSNPGSPLQ
+55 
-68 LCPAPPPLF
+68 
-77 VRPGLAIGYWE
+77 
-88 PMAMT
+88 
-93 DVSRSPGCMVNL
+93 
-105 GGFSINLGK
+105 
-114 TGMGT
+114 
-119 ARKDD
+119 
-124 KQVTGT
+124 
-130 WSTIEKMCIAISV
+130 
-143 LIVAGNWVKKHNVM
+143 
-157 DLLGWVF
+157 
-164 SLTLVSMLVVIRT
+164 
-177 PVQIID
+177 
-183 YSNVAQV
+183 
-190 YEVDNVP
+190 
-197 IGLAIPAS
+197 
-205 LTTRV
+205 
-210 GNALIQSYEMV
+210 
-221 FALPDSVT
+221 
-229 YSKTGMLFGSN
+229 
-240 LVAKSTDF
+240 
-248 LSQNPQITT
+248 
-257 LFSDYVQNCVMGDIF
+257 
-272 LNHKYSFEELL
+272 
-283 NSPDPYTLIFANPSP
+283 
-298 LRGVFDKNNQFQTCE
+298 
-313 EASRDLKSA
+313 
-322 LALDTQTGGKTWNY
+322 
-336 YVRQLF
+336 
-342 GGKPNPDLLFSQMI
+342 
-356 GDSYNYFYSSGQ
+356 
-368 SAGQIIRQNVT
+368 
-379 MNALRSGIQSY
+379 
-390 AARSGDTASLVNMA
+390 
-404 NTSSLEKQRLAQAT
+404 
-418 MGHQA
+418 
-423 LRTLP
+423 
-428 LMQTVIMGI
+428 
-437 MIGMFPIMVMAAM
+437 
-450 FNMMTLQVLKGYVF
+450 
-464 ALIWLQ
+464 
-470 TWPLLFAIL
+470 
-479 NSAMA
+479 
-484 YYAKQ
+484 
-489 NGVPVVL
+489 VVL

>member
-1 MKAMFFLICIA
+1 
-12 FSTFSGR
+12 
-19 AAADPSCEG
+19 
-28 RFVNPITDVCWR
+28 
-40 CIFPLS
+40 
-46 LGSVQVGKG
+46 
-55 DLPDTSNPGSPLQ
+55 
-68 LCPAPPPLF
+68 
-77 VRPGLAIGYWE
+77 
-88 PMAMT
+88 
-93 DVSRSPGCMVNL
+93 
-105 GGFSINLGK
+105 
-114 TGMGT
+114 
-119 ARKDD
+119 
-124 KQVTGT
+124 
-130 WSTIEKMCIAISV
+130 
-143 LIVAGNWVKKHNVM
+143 
-157 DLLGWVF
+157 
-164 SLTLVSMLVVIRT
+164 
-177 PVQIID
+177 
-183 YSNVAQV
+183 
-190 YEVDNVP
+190 
-197 IGLAIPAS
+197 
-205 LTTRV
+205 
-210 GNALIQSYEMV
+210 
-221 FALPDSVT
+221 
-229 YSKTGMLFGSN
+229 
-240 LVAKSTDF
+240 
-248 LSQNPQITT
+248 
-257 LFSDYVQNCVMGDIF
+257 
-272 LNHKYSFEELL
+272 
-283 NSPDPYTLIFANPSP
+283 
-298 LRGVFDKNNQFQTCE
+298 
-313 EASRDLKSA
+313 
-322 LALDTQTGGKTWNY
+322 GKTWNY

-585 GQMSRQLANGGMSTQ
+585 GQMSRQLANGGISTQ

-676 ADTTDSSQ
+676 ADTTESSQ

>member
-1 MKAMFFLICIA
+1 MLEIYAIA
-12 FSTFSGR
+12 GGDWLR
-19 AAADPSCEG
+19 GNLNAIAA
-28 RFVNPITDVCWR
+28 F
-40 CIFPLS
+40 
-46 LGSVQVGKG
+46 
-55 DLPDTSNPGSPLQ
+55 
-68 LCPAPPPLF
+68 
-77 VRPGLAIGYWE
+77 
-88 PMAMT
+88 
-93 DVSRSPGCMVNL
+93 
-105 GGFSINLGK
+105 
-114 TGMGT
+114 MGT
-119 ARKDD
+119 S
-124 KQVTGT
+124 T

-157 DLLGWVF
+157 DLIGWVF

-390 AARSGDTASLVNMA
+390 AARSGDTASLVNIA

-547 SATSQAAS
+547 GATSQAAS

-652 VTSAWNSLQQF
+652 VTSAWNVLKQF
-663 GTNKGNSASTTTG
+663 GTNRGTSSSMTTG
-676 ADTTDSSQ
+676 ADNTESSQ
-684 DSMARSKMWNA
+684 DTMAKSKMWNA

-706 NEESFQQLMDDSAKS
+706 NEQSFQNLMDES
-721 TQGVDLYGSG
+721 TRGTVTGEAHVG
-731 KWSSGD
+731 ARWSSGD
-737 QLFGKLG
+737 QLAGKIGKLA
-744 KWGTGLSAEAGVK
+744 TG
-757 GSAGWTHSSGNTD
+757 
-770 NVGTSGRES
+770 
-779 NDSRHDTSSQAAKDF
+779 
-794 KEASDYFTSRKTTTS
+794 
-809 GNITDNNASSRVDQ
+809 
-823 FAASLSS
+823 
-830 AKNSYDQYTSSRTR
+830 
-844 SHEYSE
+844 
-850 MASRTESM
+850 
-858 TGQMNE
+858 
-864 NLTQQFANFVQH
+864 
-876 RAPQDAEA
+876 
-884 ILTNTSSP
+884 
-892 EIAAQREALAR
+892 AR
-903 EFVKEQVEPR
+903 
-913 VDAAYQQGRESI
+913 
-925 GQNMAG
+925 
-931 VSGGGDNGSVM
+931 
-942 ADYRQNSGR
+942 
-951 IDAMTQ
+951 
-957 DAGIKDNVDQKVGG
+957 
-971 MITENKQQ
+971 
-979 QQETRENIQRQ
+979 
-990 GAEVKNE
+990 
-997 NTEME
+997 
-1002 KDHKTKANEFKGDY
+1002 
-1016 NERKSKVK
+1016 
-1024 SLPGADSPTE
+1024 
-1034 LEAKA
+1034 
-1039 AKIQKD
+1039 
-1045 YLDGKR
+1045 

>member
-1 MKAMFFLICIA
+1 
-12 FSTFSGR
+12 
-19 AAADPSCEG
+19 
-28 RFVNPITDVCWR
+28 
-40 CIFPLS
+40 
-46 LGSVQVGKG
+46 
-55 DLPDTSNPGSPLQ
+55 
-68 LCPAPPPLF
+68 
-77 VRPGLAIGYWE
+77 
-88 PMAMT
+88 
-93 DVSRSPGCMVNL
+93 
-105 GGFSINLGK
+105 
-114 TGMGT
+114 
-119 ARKDD
+119 
-124 KQVTGT
+124 
-130 WSTIEKMCIAISV
+130 
-143 LIVAGNWVKKHNVM
+143 
-157 DLLGWVF
+157 
-164 SLTLVSMLVVIRT
+164 
-177 PVQIID
+177 
-183 YSNVAQV
+183 
-190 YEVDNVP
+190 

-205 LTTRV
+205 LTTRA

-322 LALDTQTGGKTWNY
+322 LVLDTQTGGKTWNY

-676 ADTTDSSQ
+676 ADTTESSQ

-997 NTEME
+997 KTEME

-1034 LEAKA
+1034 LEEKA

>member
-1 MKAMFFLICIA
+1 MLEIYAIA
-12 FSTFSGR
+12 GGDWLR
-19 AAADPSCEG
+19 GNLNAIAA
-28 RFVNPITDVCWR
+28 F
-40 CIFPLS
+40 
-46 LGSVQVGKG
+46 
-55 DLPDTSNPGSPLQ
+55 
-68 LCPAPPPLF
+68 
-77 VRPGLAIGYWE
+77 
-88 PMAMT
+88 
-93 DVSRSPGCMVNL
+93 
-105 GGFSINLGK
+105 
-114 TGMGT
+114 MGT
-119 ARKDD
+119 S
-124 KQVTGT
+124 T

-157 DLLGWVF
+157 DLIGWVF

-676 ADTTDSSQ
+676 ADTTESSQ

-695 VVANAKANNIS
+695 VVANANNIS

-997 NTEME
+997 NAEME

>member
-1 MKAMFFLICIA
+1 M
-12 FSTFSGR
+12 
-19 AAADPSCEG
+19 
-28 RFVNPITDVCWR
+28 
-40 CIFPLS
+40 
-46 LGSVQVGKG
+46 
-55 DLPDTSNPGSPLQ
+55 
-68 LCPAPPPLF
+68 
-77 VRPGLAIGYWE
+77 
-88 PMAMT
+88 
-93 DVSRSPGCMVNL
+93 
-105 GGFSINLGK
+105 
-114 TGMGT
+114 
-119 ARKDD
+119 
-124 KQVTGT
+124 
-130 WSTIEKMCIAISV
+130 
-143 LIVAGNWVKKHNVM
+143 AGNWVKKHNVM
-157 DLLGWVF
+157 DLIGWVF

-205 LTTRV
+205 LTTRA

-322 LALDTQTGGKTWNY
+322 LVLDTQTGGKTWNY

-676 ADTTDSSQ
+676 ADTTESSQ

-737 QLFGKLG
+737 QLFG
-744 KWGTGLSAEAGVK
+744 
-757 GSAGWTHSSGNTD
+757 
-770 NVGTSGRES
+770 
-779 NDSRHDTSSQAAKDF
+779 
-794 KEASDYFTSRKTTTS
+794 
-809 GNITDNNASSRVDQ
+809 
-823 FAASLSS
+823 
-830 AKNSYDQYTSSRTR
+830 
-844 SHEYSE
+844 
-850 MASRTESM
+850 
-858 TGQMNE
+858 
-864 NLTQQFANFVQH
+864 
-876 RAPQDAEA
+876 
-884 ILTNTSSP
+884 
-892 EIAAQREALAR
+892 
-903 EFVKEQVEPR
+903 
-913 VDAAYQQGRESI
+913 
-925 GQNMAG
+925 
-931 VSGGGDNGSVM
+931 
-942 ADYRQNSGR
+942 
-951 IDAMTQ
+951 
-957 DAGIKDNVDQKVGG
+957 
-971 MITENKQQ
+971 
-979 QQETRENIQRQ
+979 
-990 GAEVKNE
+990 
-997 NTEME
+997 
-1002 KDHKTKANEFKGDY
+1002 
-1016 NERKSKVK
+1016 
-1024 SLPGADSPTE
+1024 
-1034 LEAKA
+1034 
-1039 AKIQKD
+1039 
-1045 YLDGKR
+1045 

>member
-1 MKAMFFLICIA
+1 MLEIYAIA
-12 FSTFSGR
+12 GGDWLR
-19 AAADPSCEG
+19 GNLNAIAA
-28 RFVNPITDVCWR
+28 F
-40 CIFPLS
+40 
-46 LGSVQVGKG
+46 
-55 DLPDTSNPGSPLQ
+55 
-68 LCPAPPPLF
+68 
-77 VRPGLAIGYWE
+77 
-88 PMAMT
+88 
-93 DVSRSPGCMVNL
+93 
-105 GGFSINLGK
+105 
-114 TGMGT
+114 MGT
-119 ARKDD
+119 S
-124 KQVTGT
+124 T

-157 DLLGWVF
+157 DLIGWVF

-585 GQMSRQLANGGMSTQ
+585 GQMSRQLANGGISTQ

-607 WDSGG
+607 WDSSG
-612 AMSKLPVDINVGRQI
+612 AMSKLPMDINVGRQI

-676 ADTTDSSQ
+676 ADTTESSQ

>member
-1 MKAMFFLICIA
+1 MLEIYAIA
-12 FSTFSGR
+12 GGDWLR
-19 AAADPSCEG
+19 GNLNAIAA
-28 RFVNPITDVCWR
+28 F
-40 CIFPLS
+40 
-46 LGSVQVGKG
+46 
-55 DLPDTSNPGSPLQ
+55 
-68 LCPAPPPLF
+68 
-77 VRPGLAIGYWE
+77 
-88 PMAMT
+88 
-93 DVSRSPGCMVNL
+93 
-105 GGFSINLGK
+105 
-114 TGMGT
+114 MGT
-119 ARKDD
+119 S
-124 KQVTGT
+124 T

-157 DLLGWVF
+157 DLIGWVF

-627 ASAQQQMAREADVQ
+627 ASAQQQMARESDVQ

-676 ADTTDSSQ
+676 SDTTESSQ
-684 DSMARSKMWNA
+684 DSMARSKMMNA
-695 VVANAKANNIS
+695 VDSYAKANHIS
-706 NEESFQQLMDDSAKS
+706 RDEAFGQLMDKS
-721 TQGVDLYGSG
+721 
-731 KWSSGD
+731 
-737 QLFGKLG
+737 
-744 KWGTGLSAEAGVK
+744 
-757 GSAGWTHSSGNTD
+757 
-770 NVGTSGRES
+770 
-779 NDSRHDTSSQAAKDF
+779 
-794 KEASDYFTSRKTTTS
+794 
-809 GNITDNNASSRVDQ
+809 
-823 FAASLSS
+823 
-830 AKNSYDQYTSSRTR
+830 
-844 SHEYSE
+844 
-850 MASRTESM
+850 
-858 TGQMNE
+858 
-864 NLTQQFANFVQH
+864 
-876 RAPQDAEA
+876 
-884 ILTNTSSP
+884 
-892 EIAAQREALAR
+892 
-903 EFVKEQVEPR
+903 
-913 VDAAYQQGRESI
+913 
-925 GQNMAG
+925 
-931 VSGGGDNGSVM
+931 
-942 ADYRQNSGR
+942 
-951 IDAMTQ
+951 
-957 DAGIKDNVDQKVGG
+957 
-971 MITENKQQ
+971 
-979 QQETRENIQRQ
+979 
-990 GAEVKNE
+990 
-997 NTEME
+997 
-1002 KDHKTKANEFKGDY
+1002 
-1016 NERKSKVK
+1016 
-1024 SLPGADSPTE
+1024 
-1034 LEAKA
+1034 
-1039 AKIQKD
+1039 
-1045 YLDGKR
+1045 

>member
-1 MKAMFFLICIA
+1 
-12 FSTFSGR
+12 
-19 AAADPSCEG
+19 
-28 RFVNPITDVCWR
+28 
-40 CIFPLS
+40 
-46 LGSVQVGKG
+46 
-55 DLPDTSNPGSPLQ
+55 
-68 LCPAPPPLF
+68 
-77 VRPGLAIGYWE
+77 
-88 PMAMT
+88 
-93 DVSRSPGCMVNL
+93 
-105 GGFSINLGK
+105 
-114 TGMGT
+114 
-119 ARKDD
+119 
-124 KQVTGT
+124 
-130 WSTIEKMCIAISV
+130 
-143 LIVAGNWVKKHNVM
+143 
-157 DLLGWVF
+157 
-164 SLTLVSMLVVIRT
+164 
-177 PVQIID
+177 
-183 YSNVAQV
+183 
-190 YEVDNVP
+190 
-197 IGLAIPAS
+197 
-205 LTTRV
+205 
-210 GNALIQSYEMV
+210 
-221 FALPDSVT
+221 
-229 YSKTGMLFGSN
+229 
-240 LVAKSTDF
+240 
-248 LSQNPQITT
+248 
-257 LFSDYVQNCVMGDIF
+257 
-272 LNHKYSFEELL
+272 
-283 NSPDPYTLIFANPSP
+283 
-298 LRGVFDKNNQFQTCE
+298 
-313 EASRDLKSA
+313 
-322 LALDTQTGGKTWNY
+322 
-336 YVRQLF
+336 
-342 GGKPNPDLLFSQMI
+342 
-356 GDSYNYFYSSGQ
+356 
-368 SAGQIIRQNVT
+368 IIRQNVT

-676 ADTTDSSQ
+676 ADTTESSQ

>member
-1 MKAMFFLICIA
+1 MLEVYAIA
-12 FSTFSGR
+12 GGDWLR
-19 AAADPSCEG
+19 GNLNAIAA
-28 RFVNPITDVCWR
+28 F
-40 CIFPLS
+40 
-46 LGSVQVGKG
+46 
-55 DLPDTSNPGSPLQ
+55 
-68 LCPAPPPLF
+68 
-77 VRPGLAIGYWE
+77 
-88 PMAMT
+88 
-93 DVSRSPGCMVNL
+93 
-105 GGFSINLGK
+105 
-114 TGMGT
+114 MG
-119 ARKDD
+119 
-124 KQVTGT
+124 TGT

-272 LNHKYSFEELL
+272 LNHKYTFEELL

-390 AARSGDTASLVNMA
+390 AARSGDTASLVNIA

-423 LRTLP
+423 LRALP
-428 LMQTVIMGI
+428 LTQTVIMGL

-450 FNMMTLQVLKGYVF
+450 FNMMTLQVLKGYVY

-547 SATSQAAS
+547 GATSQAAS

-585 GQMSRQLANGGMSTQ
+585 GQMSRQLANGGTE
-600 TRDGSMV
+600 TKTGDGTTI
-607 WDSGG
+607 WDARS
-612 AMSKLPVDINVGRQI
+612 SKLPVDINVSRQL
-627 ASAQQQMAREADVQ
+627 ASANQQMAREADVQ

-676 ADTTDSSQ
+676 ADTTESSQ

-706 NEESFQQLMDDSAKS
+706 NEESFQQLMDKS
-721 TQGVDLYGSG
+721 TKGSLSGEMYGNA
-731 KWSSGD
+731 KWNTGD
-737 QLFGKLG
+737 QLAGKLG
-744 KWGTGLSAEAGVK
+744 KWATGFSAEGGVK
-757 GSAGWTHSSGNTD
+757 ASLGASVSSGSTD
-770 NVGTSGRES
+770 STNESGRES
-779 NDSRHDTSSQAAKDF
+779 HDSRHDTSSQAAKDF

-823 FAASLSS
+823 FSASLSS
-830 AKNSYDQYTSSRTR
+830 AKNSYDQYTTSRTR

-876 RAPQDAEA
+876 RAPQNAEA

-925 GQNMAG
+925 GQNMTE

-942 ADYRQNSGR
+942 ADYRHNSGR

-957 DAGIKDNVDQKVGG
+957 QANIKDNVGQKVGG
-971 MITENKQQ
+971 MI
-979 QQETRENIQRQ
+979 
-990 GAEVKNE
+990 
-997 NTEME
+997 
-1002 KDHKTKANEFKGDY
+1002 
-1016 NERKSKVK
+1016 
-1024 SLPGADSPTE
+1024 
-1034 LEAKA
+1034 
-1039 AKIQKD
+1039 
-1045 YLDGKR
+1045 